1 MTGARI
7 APPRLWRGRAAAA
20 RPRGAG
26 RPRRLRRAL
35 VLAGVAAVLLA
46 AAWYWGRDLSLWSVN
61 NVRVTGAT
69 GQDAGQIETALQGA
83 AHGMTTLHVRAADL
97 RDAVARFPIVKGLR
111 VHTSFPHGLRIEVV
125 ENVPVAALEAAGRPV
140 AVAADGTLLRDRP
153 IAGLPLVPA
162 HAVPTGDRVTDAQA
176 AGAIA
181 LAAAA
186 PASARP
192 LITRVRGGGQ
202 DGLRADLQ
210 GGFRVEFGPPTRLH
224 AKWAAAMRV
233 MADARAEGAA
243 YLDVRMPER
252 PVAGGAFA
260 TPLPSATPVQTSGT
274 TTDSTAGGTDPN
286 APAAAPQAQNPA
298 NTGGQPPA

>member
-1 MTGARI
+1 VR
-7 APPRLWRGRAAAA
+7 RG
-20 RPRGAG
+20 
-26 RPRRLRRAL
+26 L
-35 VLAGVAAVLLA
+35 VIAGVAAVLLA

-69 GQDAGQIETALQGA
+69 GQDAAQIETALQGA
-83 AHGMTTLHVRAADL
+83 AHGMTTLHVRAGEL

-153 IAGLPLVPA
+153 IDGLPLVPA
-162 HAVPTGDRVTDAQA
+162 HAVPTGERVTEAQA
-176 AGAIA
+176 TGAIA
-181 LAAAA
+181 LAGAA
-186 PASARP
+186 PASVRR
-192 LITRVRGGGQ
+192 LIARVRSGGH

-210 GGFRVEFGPPTRLH
+210 GGFRIEFGAATRLH
-224 AKWAAAMRV
+224 AKWVAAVRV
-233 MADARAEGAA
+233 MADARAEGAT

-260 TPLPSATPVQTSGT
+260 TPLPSATPARTPGT
-274 TTDSTAGGTDPN
+274 PSDSTTGGTDPN
-286 APAAAPQAQNPA
+286 AAAADPQAQNPP
-298 NTGGQPPA
+298 NTGGEPPA